1 MKIER
6 SDAVDLFIA
15 LGIYT
20 APEWKNARFE
30 RELGYPKRMALY
42 AEGLD
47 PLPPM
52 YLKVTAAYA
61 RKEVIVVVPD
71 GVARPKPK
79 KPQAPKPATTRPPEG
94 NGSAGYAARLADYKV
109 RPRLLRRVASTL
121 VSVVVDELIRA
132 GKAQDPVTK
141 PQLMET
147 LQFKFPDRARKG
159 MKTTLD
165 NLLGTKL
172 RMYYQ
177 IPVKSCQTG
186 FCHKGYWVDEA
197 ELPKA

>member
-6 SDAVDLFIA
+6 SDVVDLFVA

-20 APEWKNARFE
+20 APEWKNERFE

-79 KPQAPKPATTRPPEG
+79 KVKPPRSATTRPPEG
-94 NGSAGYAARLADYKV
+94 NGSVGYAAQLADYKV
-109 RPRLLRRVASTL
+109 RPRRKSRGANTL
-121 VSVVVDELIRA
+121 VSVIVEELIRS
-132 GKAQDPVTK
+132 GRAQNPVTK
-141 PQLMET
+141 PQIMET
-147 LQFKFPDRARKG
+147 LRFKFPDRPERG
-159 MKTTLD
+159 MKITLD

-172 RMYYQ
+172 RVYYQ

-186 FCHKGYWVDEA
+186 FAHKGYWVDEA